1 MDSAYRGLLRLP
13 KVVPPTEGCS
23 TYRQNYFL
31 AVKYKMSATGFSQVD
46 THSGFLICTAATD
59 RFSAAT
65 KYDTITTT
73 DVSATSG
80 GADFLTGTILR
91 DCGKFV
97 TVVNSTGY
105 HTAKYRLVSKVAAS
119 GSEGNSEGYFYVKV
133 WDHAGS
139 GVTVARLG

>member
-1 MDSAYRGLLRLP
+1 
-13 KVVPPTEGCS
+13 
-23 TYRQNYFL
+23 
-31 AVKYKMSATGFSQVD
+31 MSATGFSQVD
-46 THSGFLICTAATD
+46 THSGFFICTGSTV

-65 KYDTITTT
+65 AYQTITTAN
-73 DVSATSG
+73 VAGTSG
-80 GADFLTGTILR
+80 GADLSAGNILR

-97 TVVNSTGY
+97 ITVNAAGF

-139 GVTVARLG
+139 GVLVARLG